1 MANAVKESPMAA
13 VVLSEPIRAS
23 DHQPMANEKARKG
36 AGAALASM
44 LIDETMSQ
52 AGKLKLYVSS
62 LAELD
67 VDGRKGFKDYLTSVM
82 KERKAIVQENG
93 TTVFKTINS
102 SANVRLSEFK
112 KIAEA
117 MDMGFVADM
126 SHSYHAIVGFARQ
139 HVADNGKKDGRGRK
153 ATHGIVKAMKY
164 LSKLEG
170 IDDTDTAMIAAM
182 LAAAEEYCVQAG
194 LAIDKTEE

>member
-1 MANAVKESPMAA
+1 
-13 VVLSEPIRAS
+13 
-23 DHQPMANEKARKG
+23 
-36 AGAALASM
+36 
-44 LIDETMSQ
+44 MSQ

-170 IDDTDTAMIAAM
+170 IDETDTAMIAAM
-182 LAAAEEYCVQAG
+182 LAAAEEYCLQAG
-194 LAIDKTEE
+194 LAIDKTADAPM